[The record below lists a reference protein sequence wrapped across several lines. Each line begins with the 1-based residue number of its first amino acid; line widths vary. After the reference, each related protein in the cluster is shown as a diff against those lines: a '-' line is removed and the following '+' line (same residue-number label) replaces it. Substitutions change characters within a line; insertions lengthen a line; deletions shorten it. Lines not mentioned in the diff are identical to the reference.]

1 MKNGAVSLGIQD
13 EGTVVGPGPRADC
26 GIHWCV
32 LPKVKN
38 YGTGLEVRSW
48 MTSLF
53 ERLKKMI
60 DTAEEFKVLDAIYE
74 AMPRRNFS
82 SQ

>member
-1 MKNGAVSLGIQD
+1 MELRSLEFKTKAQF
-13 EGTVVGPGPRADC
+13 VGLGLRADC

-32 LPKVKN
+32 PREVKN

-48 MTSLF
+48 MMFLF
-53 ERLKKMI
+53 ERLNKMI

>member
-1 MKNGAVSLGIQD
+1 M
-13 EGTVVGPGPRADC
+13 
-26 GIHWCV
+26 
-32 LPKVKN
+32 
-38 YGTGLEVRSW
+38 
-48 MTSLF
+48 MFLF
-53 ERLKKMI
+53 ERLNKMI